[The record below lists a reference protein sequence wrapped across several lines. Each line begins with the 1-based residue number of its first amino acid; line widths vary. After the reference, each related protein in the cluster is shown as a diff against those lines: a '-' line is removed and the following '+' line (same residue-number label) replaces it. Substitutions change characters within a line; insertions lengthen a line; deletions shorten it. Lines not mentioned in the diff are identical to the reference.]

1 MAKRKMSTKS
11 KLLLWQVIGVVVSF
25 APILFEVL
33 VHKNTYFATKSA
45 GWSFTIGGV
54 IAVVLV
60 GLAMV
65 GKLSKL
71 LGSEISVIGTVFVMA
86 MLLEPIVMNLK
97 LLSFLLLCGMCAN
110 GMFVKPIVKR
120 LKRRIVQ
127 EEQAGVL
134 REALNG

>member
-1 MAKRKMSTKS
+1 MSTKS
-11 KLLLWQVIGVVVSF
+11 KLLLWQAIGVLVSF
-25 APILFEVL
+25 APILVEII
-33 VHKNTYFATKSA
+33 VHRDVYFATKSA

-65 GKLSKL
+65 GKLSKM
-71 LGSEISVIGTVFVMA
+71 LGSEISIVGTVFVMA

-110 GMFVKPIVKR
+110 GIFIKPTVNR

-127 EEQAGVL
+127 EEQANVMK
-134 REALNG
+134 EALNG